1 MMSREWWWAVLSPW
15 KVPRGG
21 QDGGQW
27 QLESGG
33 FRLCRGGCAWAAID
47 VAVCWL
53 VDLQTPAHPKKT
65 LLCGILP
72 FQGVLSE
79 ELGTDWRER
88 VASFNEMPFAAAS
101 VGQVHLGV
109 LKDGMEVAMK
119 IQVRTVERAQEGKR
133 WEPSWGALSCPTSNT
148 TLTSNPCP
156 CSTLELPRA
165 SGATW
170 TTSCRYSG

>member
-1 MMSREWWWAVLSPW
+1 MAARIWWPSDSAEEGS
-15 KVPRGG
+15 
-21 QDGGQW
+21 
-27 QLESGG
+27 
-33 FRLCRGGCAWAAID
+33 AWAAID
-47 VAVCWL
+47 GAVCWL
-53 VDLQTPAHPKKT
+53 ADLQPPTTTKKPS
-65 LLCGILP
+65 LLCEILP

-88 VASFNEMPFAAAS
+88 VASFDEMPFAAAS

-119 IQVRTVERAQEGKR
+119 IQVRTVERAQQGKR
-133 WEPSWGALSCPTSNT
+133 WEPSRGALSCPTSNT
-148 TLTSNPCP
+148 SSTSNPCP

-165 SGATW
+165 SGAMW